1 MSQTGSHVE
10 HKHNPFIKRVSCV
23 DSNMTWT
30 YLASIHDLFINE
42 LVVSGLRIVSNFTT
56 LSYTTKFATKLC
68 KRKNKSANLTLNKQE
83 KKRKKERKKK
93 AGNKVNEKIKKH
105 KIR

>member
-10 HKHNPFIKRVSCV
+10 HKHNPFINWASCV

-30 YLASIHDLFINE
+30 YLASTHDLFIDE

-56 LSYTTKFATKLC
+56 LSYTTKFVTKLC
-68 KRKNKSANLTLNKQE
+68 KRKKKSANLTLNKQE
-83 KKRKKERKKK
+83 KKKERKKQETK
-93 AGNKVNEKIKKH
+93 SMKKKKH
-105 KIR
+105 NIR